1 MSIMDCFSFH
11 HFDKRIDAL
20 ERLII
25 EGLKEIK
32 TTMAQDQA
40 ALDTALASLGT
51 LVTSEDTGIAALIT
65 AVQAL
70 LAKIAANPGA
80 DFTSEV
86 TALQSMAADIT
97 TQTQS
102 IQAAVASAS

>member
-1 MSIMDCFSFH
+1 MSLSE
-11 HFDKRIDAL
+11 HFRDWILGPVMQKLNYMEA
-20 ERLII
+20 
-25 EGLKEIK
+25 K
-32 TTMAQDQA
+32 MAQNQA
-40 ALDTALASLGT
+40 ALDTALAQLGT
-51 LVTSEDTGIAALIT
+51 LVTSEDTGIAALIA

-70 LAKIAANPGA
+70 LAKIAANPSA

-86 TALQSMAADIT
+86 TALQAMAADIT